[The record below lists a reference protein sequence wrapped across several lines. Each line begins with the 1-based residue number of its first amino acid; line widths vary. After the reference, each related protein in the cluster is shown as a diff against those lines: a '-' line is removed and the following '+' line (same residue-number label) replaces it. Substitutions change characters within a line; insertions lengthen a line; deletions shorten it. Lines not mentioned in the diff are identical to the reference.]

1 MAKLPRAPDLARLSQ
16 LDPALIALAP
26 GQLLYRVYS
35 RGGSYPTHW
44 NAFRHFGPLS
54 RVDHHLPDR
63 HGDPVLQT
71 CGILYAA
78 TDVATTVAEF
88 FERNRR
94 RVNRYRRQ
102 SWLVSF
108 ALHGEVRLLDI
119 TDTFPVRA
127 GASSK
132 LAAGPY
138 SHAQN
143 WSRGFYDAYPAI
155 QGVYYRSSLTGRPSI
170 ALYERA
176 RSAGIFP
183 RAPRFHRALADPALL
198 DAMRNVVEEIGYTLL

>member
-1 MAKLPRAPDLARLSQ
+1 M
-16 LDPALIALAP
+16 
-26 GQLLYRVYS
+26 
-35 RGGSYPTHW
+35 
-44 NAFRHFGPLS
+44 
-54 RVDHHLPDR
+54 
-63 HGDPVLQT
+63 
-71 CGILYAA
+71 LYAA
-78 TDVATTVAEF
+78 TDVATAVAEF

-94 RVNRYRRQ
+94 RANRYRRQ

-155 QGVYYRSSLTGRPSI
+155 QGIYYRSSLTGRPSI

-176 RSAGIFP
+176 RSADIFP
-183 RAPRFHRALADPALL
+183 RAPSFHRALADPPLL
-198 DAMRNVVEEIGYTLL
+198 DALRNVVEEIGYTLL

>member
-1 MAKLPRAPDLARLSQ
+1 MAKLPRAPDLARLSR
-16 LDPALIALAP
+16 LDPALITMAP
-26 GQLLYRVYS
+26 GQLLYRVYW
-35 RGGSYPTHW
+35 RGGAYPTHW
-44 NAFRHFGPLS
+44 NAFRCFGPLS
-54 RVDHHLPDR
+54 RFDHHLPDGQ
-63 HGDPVLQT
+63 GDPVLQG

-78 TDVATTVAEF
+78 TDIATAVAEC

-94 RVNRYRRQ
+94 RVNRFRRQ
-102 SWLVSF
+102 PWLVAF
-108 ALHGEVRLLDI
+108 ALQGEVRLLDI

-143 WSRGFYDAYPAI
+143 WSRGFHDSYQEM
-155 QGVYYRSSLTGRPSI
+155 QGIYYRSSLTGRPAI

-176 RSAGIFP
+176 RSAGVFP
-183 RAPRFHRALADPALL
+183 RAPRIHRALSDPALL
-198 DAMRNVVEEIGYTLL
+198 DALRNVVEEIGYTLL

>member
-1 MAKLPRAPDLARLSQ
+1 MAKLPRAPDLARLSR
-16 LDPALIALAP
+16 LDPALIAVAP

-35 RGGSYPTHW
+35 RGGAYPTHW
-44 NAFRHFGPLS
+44 NAFRRFGPLS
-54 RVDHHLPDR
+54 RFDHHLPDR
-63 HGDPVLQT
+63 QGDPVRQSR
-71 CGILYAA
+71 GILYAA
-78 TDVATTVAEF
+78 TDVATAVAEF

-94 RVNRYRRQ
+94 RVNRFRRQ
-102 SWLVSF
+102 PWLVAF

-143 WSRGFYDAYPAI
+143 WSRGFHDAYPAI
-155 QGVYYRSSLTGRPSI
+155 QGVYYRSSLTGRPAI

-176 RSAGIFP
+176 RSAGVFP
-183 RAPRFHRALADPALL
+183 QAPRFHRALGDPALL
-198 DAMRNVVEEIGYTLL
+198 GALRNVVEEIGYTLL

>member
-1 MAKLPRAPDLARLSQ
+1 MAKLPWAPDLARLSQ
-16 LDPALIALAP
+16 LDPTLITLAP

-35 RGGSYPTHW
+35 RGGSYPARW

-54 RVDHHLPDR
+54 RFDHHLPDR
-63 HGDPVLQT
+63 HGNPVLQT

-78 TDVATTVAEF
+78 TDVATAVAEF

-102 SWLVSF
+102 PWLVSF
-108 ALHGEVRLLDI
+108 ALYGEVRLLDI

-143 WSRGFYDAYPAI
+143 WSRGFYDSYPAN
-155 QGVYYRSSLTGRPSI
+155 QGVYYRSSLTVRPSI

-176 RSAGIFP
+176 RSGGIFP
-183 RAPRFHRALADPALL
+183 AAPRFHRALADPALL
-198 DAMRNVVEEIGYTLL
+198 DALRIVVDEIGYTLL

>member
-16 LDPALIALAP
+16 LDPALITLAP

-54 RVDHHLPDR
+54 RFDHHLPDR
-63 HGDPVLQT
+63 RGDPVLQT
-71 CGILYAA
+71 RGILCAA
-78 TDVATTVAEF
+78 TDVATAVTEC

-94 RVNRYRRQ
+94 RANRYRRQ
-102 SWLVSF
+102 PWLVSF

-119 TDTFPVRA
+119 ADNFPVRA

-143 WSRGFYDAYPAI
+143 WSRGFYDSYPEI

-183 RAPRFHRALADPALL
+183 RAPSFHRALADPPLL
-198 DAMRNVVEEIGYTLL
+198 DALRNVVEEIGYTLL